1 MVHKRK
7 TKLRKEDFKIRK
19 GEIIGFQGSWM
30 SGLGTL
36 IVKNLDTGRV
46 ENISCENA
54 PTVRAFENAFGDII
68 QAGHTADFSKIKGKR
83 IFYSVGDFGIF
94 EGFTPV
100 EQASSELVEAY
111 KKQK

>member
-7 TKLRKEDFKIRK
+7 GKKGAEDFKIKR

-36 IVKNLDTGRV
+36 IVKNLDTGMV

-54 PTVRAFENAFGDII
+54 PTGRAFENAFGDII
-68 QAGHTADFSKIKGKR
+68 QAGHTADFSKIKGKQ
-83 IFYSVGDFGIF
+83 IFYSI
-94 EGFTPV
+94 
-100 EQASSELVEAY
+100 
-111 KKQK
+111 